1 MLFDGLTPSPFKDG
15 VNQCS
20 IQPNCNTLR
29 VSQLCAFLFRASCVR
44 ADFSYF
50 HQRRYSEVEQRK
62 KKQRE
67 KKRGRKREESFPS
80 HHSKMKIATRRF
92 KLKLRS
98 GAPRAEVPLEVIA
111 RAVCACLS
119 AG

>member
-1 MLFDGLTPSPFKDG
+1 MRFRSQAEMESCRDGLGGKKHERDEVSAQHGSG
-15 VNQCS
+15 VRTTGCCRQGTAREK
-20 IQPNCNTLR
+20 Q
-29 VSQLCAFLFRASCVR
+29 
-44 ADFSYF
+44 
-50 HQRRYSEVEQRK
+50 QRK